1 MRGLSWRPPSQP
13 VDRHASFG
21 SSVRVSTGSWLAK
34 IPHRNACDTPRR
46 FKRLFP
52 TISTDKLHK
61 EINGDPLGLVMQ
73 KGAVLRSRRG
83 YHLQSEPHAQRV
95 GNYHVGQVLPLQNH
109 RKPLPSRLR
118 TVLGKVTAPA
128 SKRCGLPFEMLFPL
142 REFQQHLLVFAE
154 RLRCSGQGC
163 KEALKMYFGT
173 QD

>member
-46 FKRLFP
+46 FKRLFS

-73 KGAVLRSRRG
+73 KWAVLRSRRG

-95 GNYHVGQVLPLQNH
+95 GNYRVAQVQPLQNP

-118 TVLGKVTAPA
+118 TVQYSGKVRRRHPSAVVCHLRCC
-128 SKRCGLPFEMLFPL
+128 SRCGSSSNTCSSL
-142 REFQQHLLVFAE
+142 R
-154 RLRCSGQGC
+154 
-163 KEALKMYFGT
+163 K
-173 QD
+173 D